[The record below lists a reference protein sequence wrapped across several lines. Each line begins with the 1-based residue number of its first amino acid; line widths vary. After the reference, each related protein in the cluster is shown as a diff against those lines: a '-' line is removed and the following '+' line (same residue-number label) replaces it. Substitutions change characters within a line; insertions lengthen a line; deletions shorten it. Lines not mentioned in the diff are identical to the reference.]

1 MGEKPLISE
10 NVRPGSLEG
19 KLRGSFAGDT
29 RNPEQTHGP
38 RAGCGSHSFGT
49 PAPSPI
55 PKTFPTQAAEQT
67 GQDFSP
73 QENPPPSERTAP
85 AAARARTA
93 AKARPV
99 SPTFPRNRARAAVT
113 WRGAPPPRPPRTGT
127 RPERLGLRTK
137 RNFHAPPPPPA
148 SQGLSPRSA
157 RPLQGRRL
165 CSRAPRD
172 SRGNKSVHQV
182 SCFCFASPSPP
193 RQKRSPPTPTRVPPS
208 RRVPRPPPSPAPA
221 KAAG

>member
-10 NVRPGSLEG
+10 NLRPGSLEG

-113 WRGAPPPRPPRTGT
+113 WRGAPPPPPAPHRHTARTSGAADKKELPRT
-127 RPERLGLRTK
+127 
-137 RNFHAPPPPPA
+137 APPAGQPRALPA
-148 SQGLSPRSA
+148 ER
-157 RPLQGRRL
+157 
-165 CSRAPRD
+165 
-172 SRGNKSVHQV
+172 
-182 SCFCFASPSPP
+182 PSPP
-193 RQKRSPPTPTRVPPS
+193 GPAALQPGSPRLPG
-208 RRVPRPPPSPAPA
+208 
-221 KAAG
+221 K